1 MCWFYT
7 CYFTFHCHIWCRPV
21 SFNLNERLFGFFVS
35 IIAPIHSA
43 SHGMSSK
50 WGDFL
55 FPSKEYLIISFR
67 FLKTLYF
74 IPFTDRMKSK
84 LINVVYTMA
93 FICWILLIFSPAL
106 KGIIDKNCI
115 CLRCTAGWFHIN
127 THCEMVSMIKPV
139 SIHCLT

>member
-84 LINVVYTMA
+84 LINVVYNGLHM
-93 FICWILLIFSPAL
+93 LNPAHFFPSFKRYNWQKL
-106 KGIIDKNCI
+106 YMFKVYS
-115 CLRCTAGWFHIN
+115 R
-127 THCEMVSMIKPV
+127 MVSYKYTLWNGQHDQA
-139 SIHCLT
+139 S